1 MMQGA
6 KSTAA
11 RGPEF
16 QMVNN
21 FRVRF
26 EFGHVMHF
34 APKILP
40 SSQEEKN
47 CLFVKFLIYY
57 LHNMTLST
65 SI

>member
-1 MMQGA
+1 MQGG

-21 FRVRF
+21 FRVGF
-26 EFGHVMHF
+26 EFGHMMHF

-40 SSQEEKN
+40 EKK
-47 CLFVKFLIYY
+47 KFIREISYILP
-57 LHNMTLST
+57 T
-65 SI
+65 